1 MEDNCNKYGLS
12 SAMGP
17 KLREL
22 VQIQLADELNSL
34 LDMNFKFD
42 FDWSESCRFFP
53 DLLGPN
59 NSLPK

>member
-22 VQIQLADELNSL
+22 VQIQLADELIVY
-34 LDMNFKFD
+34 
-42 FDWSESCRFFP
+42 WI
-53 DLLGPN
+53 
-59 NSLPK
+59 